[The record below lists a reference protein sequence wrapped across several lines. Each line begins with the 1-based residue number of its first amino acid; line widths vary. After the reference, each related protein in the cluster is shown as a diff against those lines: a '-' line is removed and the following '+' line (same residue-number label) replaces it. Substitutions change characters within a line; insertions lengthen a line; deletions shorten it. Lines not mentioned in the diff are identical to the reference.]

1 MKISIKQLNQLIE
14 RKIRKIYEDNYEPI
28 AQLDINPV
36 NDIEIEGEDKKKKIP
51 LQIDPIRSDDPN
63 FNNSPIQD
71 DEASVDEMST
81 SAGAGA
87 YLTPGAFA
95 ATTSDNIATQAGM
108 KVVGKKEKADS
119 LGSGARVIKRKKEA
133 DTTLPTVRH
142 NFAEN
147 KKDTNM
153 KLENFIETIVKK
165 KLQEASY
172 QDFIG
177 GTDDT
182 PKRKVNNAIHEIS
195 SNLLRIERLAR
206 HAKRLKS
213 EANITTNNY
222 WTETK
227 RRITKIQERITK
239 LSHIINDLGA

>member
-28 AQLDINPV
+28 AQLDVNPV
-36 NDIEIEGEDKKKKIP
+36 KDTEIEGEDKKKKHD
-51 LQIDPIRSDDPN
+51 LQVDPIRSDDPN
-63 FNNSPIQD
+63 FSDI
-71 DEASVDEMST
+71 EEMST